1 MTRKLRAF
9 TLDGINVDSLGHYL
23 AGLGVLSAAAQRWPT
38 IRACWHQGRFKLLSD
53 EAADLNEITKF
64 LLTEW
69 TPTPYERWW
78 STAQKADTKAKTSFN
93 LWDERNARS
102 IEEVRLV
109 DAHVVGLGRN
119 CFNPVLGTG
128 GNVGKRD
135 LAKAWNDAAKL
146 LKKPERGEWLEATL
160 TGRAD
165 CSMPDLASG
174 GTWFVFAN
182 KTFNSGQGW
191 YREGQLSPWSVLL
204 SMEGAF
210 LLTGGVN
217 RRMGSRSRPYAV
229 FPFVSD
235 PAQPETD
242 GEIGM
247 ARAEFWAPLWEYP
260 ATVGEVSTL
269 LQRGLARIGGRAAS
283 APAEFAVAALS
294 TGVDAGVTEFARFE
308 LRQTTSSQVFEAI
321 PRERIAVGH
330 GDDVRA
336 KAARQLGALIE
347 SGWMNRFPFEPR
359 DSKQKGK
366 FVGLSGPIEA
376 AILRIGERPD
386 EATRWQSLLLAMT
399 KAQTRID
406 RNKGLRDRCI
416 PLRTL
421 APEWFDLA
429 WHPDDPLPLEIEVA
443 RAIAS
448 IGWQSNSSDLPLL
461 ANVFGL
467 ETQHDKQGNIRTTRF
482 PKARPPA
489 AVWGSGSPL
498 SVMLDVA
505 HRRLVDAT
513 KEDSRPFLNATN
525 CACRAATI
533 QHLLRN
539 DGTLDLEEI
548 IRWVPVLA
556 LIDWSKPSRSQ
567 EVRREDGEL
576 DGTSLLHALV
586 RPLFHG
592 RNLELSSTRNE
603 KNLPLF
609 PENPLTGKAKLP
621 PPGLLRRLF
630 NLLRF
635 NSLDE
640 VLQVLQDRY
649 RAAGHEIVMPPLG
662 FEADGEV
669 VAAALLIPMSN
680 ADVEHGL
687 RRWLQ
692 PRKESSSR
700 SN

>member
-1 MTRKLRAF
+1 MTQKLHAF

-23 AGLGVLSAAAQRWPT
+23 VGLGVLSAAAQRWPT

-53 EAADLNEITKF
+53 EAADLDEVTKF

-69 TPTPYERWW
+69 KPTSYERWW
-78 STAQKADTKAKTSFN
+78 YKAQLTKVPDNIWKIRN
-93 LWDERNARS
+93 ERCVTEIRQLDS
-102 IEEVRLV
+102 HIVPMT
-109 DAHVVGLGRN
+109 RN
-119 CFNPVLGTG
+119 CFNPIFGTG
-128 GNVGKRD
+128 GNIGRRNLVKV
-135 LAKAWNDAAKL
+135 WNDAAKL
-146 LKKPERGEWLEATL
+146 LKKPERDKWLEATL

-165 CSMPDLASG
+165 YAMPELASS

-182 KTFNSGQGW
+182 KTFNSGQSW
-191 YREGQLSPWSVLL
+191 YREGQLSPWSVLF
-204 SMEGAF
+204 SMEGAS
-210 LLTGGVN
+210 LLNGGVN

-242 GEIGM
+242 GDIGM

-260 ATVGEVSTL
+260 ATIGEVSAL
-269 LQRGLARIGGRAAS
+269 LQRGLARIGGRAAQ
-283 APAEFAVAALS
+283 APAEFAVAALAI
-294 TGVDAGVTEFARFE
+294 GVDAGVAEFARFE
-308 LRQTTSSQVFEAI
+308 LRQTTSSNVFEAI
-321 PRERIAVGH
+321 PRERITVGH

-336 KAARQLGALIE
+336 KAARQLVALIE
-347 SGWMNRFPFEPR
+347 SRWIDRFPFEPR

-366 FVGLSGPIEA
+366 FVGLRGPIEA
-376 AILRIGERPD
+376 AIVRIGERPD

-448 IGWQSNSSDLPLL
+448 IGWQINSSDLPML

-467 ETQHDKQGNIRTTRF
+467 ETQRDKQGNIRTTCF

-489 AVWGSGSPL
+489 AVWCGGSPL
-498 SVMLDVA
+498 SLMLDVA

-525 CACRAATI
+525 CACRSATI

-548 IRWVPVLA
+548 VRWVPVLS
-556 LIDWSKPSRSQ
+556 LIDWSKASRAP
-567 EVRREDGEL
+567 EARHENGEL

-592 RNLELSSTRNE
+592 RNFELRASRKE
-603 KNLPLF
+603 KSLPLF
-609 PENPLTGKAKLP
+609 PADSVTGKAKLP
-621 PPGLLRRLF
+621 PAGLLQRLF

-640 VLQVLQDRY
+640 ALQVLQDRY
-649 RAAGHEIVMPPLG
+649 RAAGHEIVMPPPG
-662 FEADGEV
+662 FEADGEI
-669 VAAALLIPMSN
+669 VAATLLIPMSN
-680 ADVEHGL
+680 ADVEYGL
-687 RRWLQ
+687 SRWLQ